1 MSNSSFKVDTAKV
14 EEAARKVRAVATQV
28 QELATQDVSA
38 MLELA
43 RTDLEGNTA
52 QALEETLTD
61 LNSDIRKIASGLT
74 TIQKQLSAYARRIR
88 EVDAEIAA
96 KMGGR

>member
-1 MSNSSFKVDTAKV
+1 MSNSNFKVDTAKV
-14 EEAARKVRAVATQV
+14 EEAARKVRAVASLV

-52 QALEETLTD
+52 EALQETLTD
-61 LNSDIRKIASGLT
+61 LNSDILKIASGLT
-74 TIQKQLSAYARRIR
+74 TIQKQLNAYARRVK

-96 KMGGR
+96 RIGGR

>member
-1 MSNSSFKVDTAKV
+1 MSNSNFKVDTAKV
-14 EEAARKVRAVATQV
+14 EEAARKVRAVASQV

-43 RTDLEGNTA
+43 RTDLEGNA
-52 QALEETLTD
+52 AEALQETLTD
-61 LNSDIRKIASGLT
+61 LNSDILKIASGLT
-74 TIQKQLSAYARRIR
+74 TIQKQLNAYARRVK

-96 KMGGR
+96 RIGGR

>member
-28 QELATQDVSA
+28 QDLATQDVSA

-43 RTDLEGNTA
+43 RTDLEGSTA

-61 LNSDIRKIASGLT
+61 LNSDILKIASGLN
-74 TIQKQLSAYARRIR
+74 TIQKQLNAYARKIR
-88 EVDAEIAA
+88 QVDAEIAA

>member
-61 LNSDIRKIASGLT
+61 LNGDIRKIASGLT
-74 TIQKQLSAYARRIR
+74 TIQNQLSAYARRIR

>member
-43 RTDLEGNTA
+43 RTDLEGSTA

-61 LNSDIRKIASGLT
+61 LNGDIRKIASGLT
-74 TIQKQLSAYARRIR
+74 TIQNQLSAYARRIR